1 MLLAPTTNH
10 PSPIITQVGPMRVVA
25 PQRVLPYDVSS
36 ASRSG
41 ARSSD
46 NSAEPWDSPGR
57 RALFL
62 GCLLQ
67 SRRAPVRAPAR
78 DTVGAQS
85 PREGRSVPCAPPEL
99 ESRVNA
105 ERDRPPRHDRD
116 RVRLAALVVQKVL
129 ARERQ

>member
-46 NSAEPWDSPGR
+46 SGALGFRTPGFV
-57 RALFL
+57 FL

-67 SRRAPVRAPAR
+67 SRRATVRAPAR
-78 DTVGAQS
+78 DAVGAQS